1 MNSLPSQILDRCLQL
16 MKALLIISALTL
28 TLVSCKIQKDTL
40 YGKCGKHY
48 YACTQILL
56 KDNGEFEYFQFYDVG
71 GSTIVKGQ
79 WQSVNDTVV
88 LNTYE
93 QQNDRLDTVIE
104 STIQNQKSRIEF
116 TGGFWGYVRVDSTKY
131 NLPGGQNTLE
141 VDKPLKN
148 ITFYFYDDQGNVIPI
163 RYNVQSPSTNQ
174 LLVRVRWLTTS
185 LILTDLK
192 FIKTRNQ
199 LKYIDQPW
207 TKKRTA
213 MKNKQW

>member
-1 MNSLPSQILDRCLQL
+1 MLQRCVQL
-16 MKALLIISALTL
+16 MKNLLIILALTI
-28 TLVSCKIQKDTL
+28 TLLSCKTQKDTL

-79 WQSVNDTVV
+79 WQSVNDTVI

-93 QQNDRLDTVIE
+93 QQHDRLDTVIE
-104 STIQNQKSRIEF
+104 STIQNQKFRIEF
-116 TGGFWGYVRVDSTKY
+116 TGGFWGYVSVDSTKY
-131 NLPGGQNTLE
+131 NLASGQNTLE
-141 VDKPLKN
+141 IDKPLKN
-148 ITFYFYDDQGNVIPI
+148 ITFYFYDEQGNPIPVQ
-163 RYNVQSPSTNQ
+163 YNMQSSSTNHLQ
-174 LLVRVRWLTTS
+174 VKVRRLTTN

-192 FIKTRNQ
+192 FIKTRNE
-199 LKYIDQPW
+199 LKYIHQPW